1 MQHIVRIFKL
11 LSLILIL
18 NGCMTMGQ
26 EMLKREPSFSGKGT
40 GQFEVYEKAYD
51 TTWNAVIEVMKTSK
65 LQLITENK
73 TSGQILAQKGMSA
86 FSYGEN
92 VAIFVERQGS
102 ELKTRV
108 EVVSETVMPGNTP
121 SENWEKYILKE
132 LDVKLR

>member
-1 MQHIVRIFKL
+1 
-11 LSLILIL
+11 
-18 NGCMTMGQ
+18 MGQ

-40 GQFEVYEKAYD
+40 GQFKVYEKAYD
-51 TTWNAVIEVMKTSK
+51 TTWNAVIEVMKKSK
-65 LQLITENK
+65 LQLITQNR